1 MRRDPRL
8 VPLSREHHAALRLGR
23 QLMTGGTTES
33 RAALRAMLPALRAHF
48 AEEERSFLPL
58 LDGRQE
64 TALASRLRAEHAAL
78 DRLFAAALRG
88 EQEAEAGKALIAH
101 VRFEERELFP
111 AIEAALEGAM
121 S

>member
-23 QLMTGGTTES
+23 SLMSGGAS
-33 RAALRAMLPALRAHF
+33 DALRAMLPALRDHF